1 MKPRIILS
9 CLAMLVLASASR
21 ASAQGL
27 GTKPQLGIF
36 GGLSSPKGDL
46 RNETKNG
53 WNAGALFKIRIA
65 GPFDMRLDGAYSDL
79 GTRTFNLTT
88 AAVTSKTNV
97 LFGAL
102 NGELNLGPD
111 SAQYPGDNSVSPYIL
126 AGVGKYRSRFDLT
139 CTGECPLD
147 LSVDR
152 KDSWGFNIGAGTNI
166 PIGPVPAFV
175 DIRYHRFGTRFPGL
189 GQDGTGTLVT
199 ASFGVKLR

>member
-9 CLAMLVLASASR
+9 CLALLVSASASS
-21 ASAQGL
+21 ASAQGF

-36 GGLSSPKGDL
+36 GGLSSPKGEL

-53 WNAGALFKIRIA
+53 WNGGAMAKIRIA
-65 GPFDMRLDGAYSDL
+65 GPFDVRLDGAYSDL

-97 LFGAL
+97 LFAAL

-111 SAQYPGDNSVSPYIL
+111 SAQYPGDNSLSPYIL
-126 AGVGKYRSRFDLT
+126 AGVGRYRSKFDVT
-139 CTGECPLD
+139 CTGECPFD
-147 LSVDR
+147 LTVDQ
-152 KDSWGFNIGAGTNI
+152 KDGWGFNIGAGTNI

-175 DIRYHRFGTRFPGL
+175 DVRYHRFGTRFPGL
-189 GQDGTGTLVT
+189 AEDGTGTMVT
-199 ASFGVKLR
+199 ASVGVKLR